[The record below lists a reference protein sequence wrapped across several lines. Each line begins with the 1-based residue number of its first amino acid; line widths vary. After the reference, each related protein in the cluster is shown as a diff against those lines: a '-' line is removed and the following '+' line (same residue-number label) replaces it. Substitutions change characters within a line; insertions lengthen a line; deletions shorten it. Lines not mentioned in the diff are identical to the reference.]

1 VTTTL
6 FLLAAV
12 LAGMASALQA
22 TTNGALAARI
32 GLGSTLLVS
41 ITISAAAV
49 LVLWMAEGGSLR
61 GFFPSDAS
69 WPMYLGGVYGFAI
82 IAAMALAFPR
92 LGGAWTI
99 ALMVLGQGIMALAID
114 HLGLLG
120 QPRDPI
126 TLTRLGGVALLV
138 AGVLLMRWRW

>member
-1 VTTTL
+1 VISTL
-6 FLLAAV
+6 ILLAPI

-22 TTNGALAARI
+22 TTNGALSARI

-41 ITISAAAV
+41 IAVTAGAV
-49 LVLWMAEGGSLR
+49 LVLWAAEGASLR
-61 GFFPSDAS
+61 GLFPTGAS
-69 WPMYLGGVYGFAI
+69 WPIYLGGVYGFAI

-99 ALMVLGQGIMALAID
+99 ALMVLGQGAMALAID
-114 HLGLLG
+114 HLGILG

-126 TLTRLGGVALLV
+126 TSTRLAGVALVV
-138 AGVLLMRWRW
+138 AGVFLMRWR